1 MNGQGRLIIIEGGD
15 GSGKATQS
23 AMLVDRL
30 RAEGIPALRIT
41 FPDYDSPSSALIKMY
56 LGGEFGDSPEAVNAY
71 AASTFYTV
79 DRFAS
84 FTKGWKADYEGGAV
98 IVADRYTTSNMVHQ
112 GAKLESLEARRAY
125 YAWLQ
130 HFEYTLFGLPRPD
143 EVIFLDVPP
152 TVSRQWMRDR
162 LSKMDGSG
170 EKDIHERDAVHL
182 DKAYATAVEL
192 CALEQWVR
200 VQAVEDGVLL
210 DVEQIHQR
218 VWTAVKGLLEGSR

>member
-1 MNGQGRLIIIEGGD
+1 MNGRGRLIIIEGGD

-23 AMLVDRL
+23 AMLADRL
-30 RAEGIPALRIT
+30 RAEGVPALRVA

-56 LGGEFGDSPEAVNAY
+56 LGGEFGSSPEAVNAY

-84 FTKGWKADYEGGAV
+84 FTKGWKADYEAGAV
-98 IVADRYTTSNMVHQ
+98 IVADRYTTSNLVHQ
-112 GAKLESLEARRAY
+112 GAKLESPEARQAY

-143 EVIFLDVPP
+143 GVIFLDVPP
-152 TVSRQWMRDR
+152 AVSRQWMRDR

-170 EKDIHERDAVHL
+170 QKDIHERDAAHL

-192 CALEQWVR
+192 CALEDWVR

-210 DVEQIHQR
+210 DVDQIHQR
-218 VWTAVKGLLEGSR
+218 VWAAVSRLLEGRR